1 MKLLSGLG
9 RSVVHVL
16 VNNMQVL
23 LLLLL
28 VRTTSS
34 QPIIQEVFYD
44 FDDDYGVDIDP
55 ADYVWTPPPVTTG
68 RPTPVR
74 PCGVICQFERQ
85 GRRTLR
91 VPDSTVKPSG
101 VVLLS

>member
-9 RSVVHVL
+9 RSVVYVL

-23 LLLLL
+23 LILLL

-34 QPIIQEVFYD
+34 RPIIQEVFYD
-44 FDDDYGVDIDP
+44 FEDDYGDIDP

-101 VVLLS
+101 VVLSS

>member
-9 RSVVHVL
+9 RSVVYVL

-23 LLLLL
+23 LILLL

-34 QPIIQEVFYD
+34 RPIIQEVFYN
-44 FDDDYGVDIDP
+44 FDDDYGLDIDP
-55 ADYVWTPPPVTTG
+55 VDYVWTPPPVTTG

-101 VVLLS
+101 VVLAS